1 MRYGV
6 GMETERAVV
15 TNSASSSSP
24 ALLGALRRYVEARNT
39 ALTSARIALKVNE
52 LDARALLYIAR
63 NKGTR
68 PGNLRDY
75 LGITSAGVT
84 TLIDRL
90 VEREAVRRDV
100 DADDR
105 RVNRISVTVD
115 LDAEPWSAL
124 TQFDAAFAAA
134 LEQSGFDESGQLG
147 SCSGC
152 THGVGDRPG
161 AQPVLTGA
169 GGPYAVSWP
178 TNASDFSGETS
189 RCGEQGQFV
198 RQIPDTLGADGDR

>member
-1 MRYGV
+1 M
-6 GMETERAVV
+6 TI
-15 TNSASSSSP
+15 SASASSP
-24 ALLGALRRYVEARNT
+24 ALLGALRRYVEARNA

-124 TQFDAAFAAA
+124 TQFDAAFAEA
-134 LEQSGFDESGQLG
+134 LEESGFD
-147 SCSGC
+147 
-152 THGVGDRPG
+152 D
-161 AQPVLTGA
+161 
-169 GGPYAVSWP
+169 
-178 TNASDFSGETS
+178 SGELARALDAFTATATGPALS
-189 RCGEQGQFV
+189 R
-198 RQIPDTLGADGDR
+198 A

>member
-1 MRYGV
+1 M
-6 GMETERAVV
+6 TID
-15 TNSASSSSP
+15 ASTSSP
-24 ALLGALRRYVEARNT
+24 ALLGALRRYVEARNA

-68 PGNLRDY
+68 PGNLREY

-90 VEREAVRRDV
+90 VERQAVRRDV

-115 LDAEPWSAL
+115 LDAEPWCAL
-124 TQFDAAFAAA
+124 TQFDAAFADA
-134 LEQSGFDESGQLG
+134 LAESNFDDSGQLARALDEFTATASG
-147 SCSGC
+147 S
-152 THGVGDRPG
+152 
-161 AQPVLTGA
+161 AL
-169 GGPYAVSWP
+169 
-178 TNASDFSGETS
+178 S
-189 RCGEQGQFV
+189 RS
-198 RQIPDTLGADGDR
+198 

>member
-1 MRYGV
+1 M
-6 GMETERAVV
+6 TI
-15 TNSASSSSP
+15 TASPSSP
-24 ALLGALRRYVEARNT
+24 ALLGALHRYVEARNA

-68 PGNLRDY
+68 PGNLREY

-100 DADDR
+100 DAEDR

-115 LDAEPWSAL
+115 LEKEPWSAL
-124 TQFDAAFAAA
+124 TQFDAAFAGA
-134 LEQSGFDESGQLG
+134 LEESGFDDSGQLARALDAF
-147 SCSGC
+147 
-152 THGVGDRPG
+152 T
-161 AQPVLTGA
+161 ATAA
-169 GGPYAVSWP
+169 GPP
-178 TNASDFSGETS
+178 ASPS
-189 RCGEQGQFV
+189 
-198 RQIPDTLGADGDR
+198 